1 VPLPPDPVFAPGTPE
16 PLYCIEQSN
25 HPFKL
30 LVASIIVPGAANH
43 IPAIPGDAAP
53 VSVDILIEK
62 LATTCLLNANVNHC
76 CPVSFDLFGP
86 TVKILYYNLQ
96 YYA

>member
-1 VPLPPDPVFAPGTPE
+1 MPLPPDPVFAPGTPE

-62 LATTCLLNANVNHC
+62 FAFKTNCKFIKFKNKTKKVFPRKSRSRGH
-76 CPVSFDLFGP
+76 
-86 TVKILYYNLQ
+86 
-96 YYA
+96 